1 METTRKTRP
10 GVNRFISA
18 AYSQYIITK
27 NTENSYSSM
36 AHIGRVLSI
45 LDDPAIFGNCCLLSS
60 NCLNLY

>member
-27 NTENSYSSM
+27 NTENSSM
-36 AHIGRVLSI
+36 AHIGRVFSI
-45 LDDPAIFGNCCLLSS
+45 LDDPAIFGNCWPAFFKLPQFI
-60 NCLNLY
+60 